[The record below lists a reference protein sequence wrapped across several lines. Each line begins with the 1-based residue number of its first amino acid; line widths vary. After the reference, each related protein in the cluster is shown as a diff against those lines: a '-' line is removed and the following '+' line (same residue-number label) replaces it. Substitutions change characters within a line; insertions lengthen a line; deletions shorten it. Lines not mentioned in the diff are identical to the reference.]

1 MKGLIG
7 QFKAPLCICHNPRAI
22 RNEDGFSGLCRARWD
37 RDARGRWQSF
47 SARLGLW
54 GAPSSH
60 PKSPPE
66 TPRGARC
73 YQPNQSWVSV
83 FFLKKLGQNIFVFF
97 AKRGLASCGPGACAR
112 ESSAQGSR
120 ERGSPA
126 ASPSRDELPQRWFAG
141 GVEPGFLEQPERFQP
156 GMHSTRLS
164 QRLGYLRRSH

>member
-7 QFKAPLCICHNPRAI
+7 QFKAPLCIYHNPRAI

-47 SARLGLW
+47 SARSGLW

-73 YQPNQSWVSV
+73 CQPNQSWVSA
-83 FFLKKLGQNIFVFF
+83 FFLKKLGQNFLCFLCK
-97 AKRGLASCGPGACAR
+97 KRSGRLRSGRVCPGILSPGLRGAGFPGCFSQHR
-112 ESSAQGSR
+112 R
-120 ERGSPA
+120 
-126 ASPSRDELPQRWFAG
+126 ASPEVVCRWG
-141 GVEPGFLEQPERFQP
+141 
-156 GMHSTRLS
+156 
-164 QRLGYLRRSH
+164 